1 MLQVAHCYVQILA
14 SLWLLDSPT
23 TSKCDLFIASFMASE
38 HIYEVAAEKTPQQQQ
53 LIEA

>member
-1 MLQVAHCYVQILA
+1 VWSAASSKQEGHLKSML
-14 SLWLLDSPT
+14 T